1 MAVESSAPK
10 AGEVRVTAVGRL
22 TPYVRYAIRLLKEE
36 ERDTIKI
43 VASGQAIPKAVNVA
57 ETLKRRVRGLYQ
69 QTELSA
75 VELQE
80 TLDRSDDRRMS
91 GEKEVT
97 TRMVSLATITMSTK
111 PLDSSK
117 PGYQEPLPD
126 SEVDEVDH
134 DGRSEDDDYGETARY
149 GGDRRGKGGRK
160 GAGKG
165 FRRYQQPWD
174 YYDGYYYYFP
184 VGKGKGWQPMGEYYY
199 TPRPYS
205 KGKGKGYGKGAPR
218 VRYW

>member
-1 MAVESSAPK
+1 
-10 AGEVRVTAVGRL
+10 
-22 TPYVRYAIRLLKEE
+22 
-36 ERDTIKI
+36 
-43 VASGQAIPKAVNVA
+43 
-57 ETLKRRVRGLYQ
+57 
-69 QTELSA
+69 
-75 VELQE
+75 
-80 TLDRSDDRRMS
+80 MS

-97 TRMVSLATITMSTK
+97 TRMVSLATITMSSK

-126 SEVDEVDH
+126 SEVDEVDL
-134 DGRSEDDDYGETARY
+134 DGRAEDDDDYGETARH

-165 FRRYQQPWD
+165 LRRYQQPWD

-199 TPRPYS
+199 TPRPYG